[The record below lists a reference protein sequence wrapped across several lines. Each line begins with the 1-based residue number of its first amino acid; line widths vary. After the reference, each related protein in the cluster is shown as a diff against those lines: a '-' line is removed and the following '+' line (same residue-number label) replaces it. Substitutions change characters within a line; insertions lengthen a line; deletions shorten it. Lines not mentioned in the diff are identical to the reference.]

1 MAVER
6 IKLVTPNVT
15 QDAIGQIV
23 ENAPTYTEIFADVAG
38 ITRSEFAAAGQTG
51 LTPEAKFTVWAGEYS
66 NQQIVEYN
74 GDRYIVYR
82 TYPVDGRV
90 ELYTGRRI
98 GERHY
103 TTA

>member
-6 IKLVTPNVT
+6 IKLVAPNTT
-15 QDAIGQIV
+15 QDEIGQII
-23 ENAPTYTEIFADVAG
+23 EGEPTYTEVLADISGV
-38 ITRSEFAAAGQTG
+38 TRSEFFSAGQTG
-51 LTPEAKFTVWAGEYS
+51 LTPELRFTVWTGEYS
-66 NQQIVEYN
+66 GEQIVEYD

-82 TYPVDGRV
+82 TYPTKGKT

-98 GERHY
+98 GEVHY